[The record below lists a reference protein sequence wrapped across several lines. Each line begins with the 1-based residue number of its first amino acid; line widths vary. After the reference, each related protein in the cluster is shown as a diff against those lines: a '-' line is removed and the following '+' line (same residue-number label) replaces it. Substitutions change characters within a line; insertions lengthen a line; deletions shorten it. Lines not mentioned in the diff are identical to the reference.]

1 MAKTKT
7 TTDKQTK
14 GKKTLEELANK
25 LPNVKNLLNKIE
37 ERKEEVSEISKEGVI
52 ETIQV
57 ETAQEEFHQEVML
70 TNEEPQK
77 IDPLADELILDG
89 VDEVF
94 NPDEI
99 KETVEAP
106 KIAQVVQPSQANKE
120 VVQQGFRVVATSDRR
135 SLTTQPRIITPSR
148 ISTSTKINF

>member
-7 TTDKQTK
+7 TADKQTK

-37 ERKEEVSEISKEGVI
+37 ERKEEVSEISNEEVI
-52 ETIQV
+52 ETVQV
-57 ETAQEEFHQEVML
+57 ETTQEETHQEVMS

-77 IDPLADELILDG
+77 IDPLADEPILDG

-106 KIAQVVQPSQANKE
+106 KLAQTVQPSQANKE
-120 VVQQGFRVVATSDRR
+120 VIQQGFRVVATSDRR